1 MAYLLA
7 MASIAFDIL
16 GFFMVSLRIRV
27 GSLSHFLMNM
37 TIDLSSTSGMTFL
50 LLHKCW
56 MNSQRDSP
64 FFWMT
69 LARSHSTPR
78 CAHVARKLLVNNQ
91 HKWFQEQTEPAGSP
105 RSQVLVDDDK
115 QTGR

>member
-27 GSLSHFLMNM
+27 GSLSHFLKNM

-56 MNSQRDSP
+56 MNTQRDSP

-78 CAHVARKLLVNNQ
+78 CAHVVRKLLVNNQ